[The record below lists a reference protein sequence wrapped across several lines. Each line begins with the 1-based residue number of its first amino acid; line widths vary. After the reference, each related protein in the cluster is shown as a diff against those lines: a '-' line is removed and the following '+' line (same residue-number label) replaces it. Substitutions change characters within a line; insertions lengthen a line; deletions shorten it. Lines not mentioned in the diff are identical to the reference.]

1 MSVLK
6 TIGIQ
11 HLNGSSQA
19 VTLQSNNNVTF
30 ANNVYIRG
38 QTGQVTNP
46 LQIKFSND
54 YPGAGGASS
63 NTADKMK
70 LVFYDNSPIDIYS
83 IGVGPSADMQYHAYQ
98 GSFGQGSHNFYTENL
113 LRMKIDG
120 SGRVT
125 KPYQPAFHARSAGG
139 AFTNQVISFG
149 VVNENEGGHY
159 NTGNSRFTAPVAGR
173 YMFSVF
179 ALTPNDASVID
190 LRLWIN
196 GSNPEI
202 YGGYAGNNVTGHK
215 QVTCVFI
222 VRLNASDYVDIRAS
236 GTSTLLTSAGMHHGF
251 SGFLIG

>member
-19 VTLQSNNNVTF
+19 VTLQPNNNVTF
-30 ANNVYIRG
+30 ANNVYISG

-120 SGRVT
+120 SGRIT
-125 KPYQPAFHARSAGG
+125 MPYQPVASVSYGGGDVSATNIIPLNTTPIVRGG
-139 AFTNQVISFG
+139 MTISSNRIT
-149 VVNENEGGHY
+149 V
-159 NTGNSRFTAPVAGR
+159 PVAGT
-173 YMFSVF
+173 YMVGYHH
-179 ALTPNDASVID
+179 LGTNTGCQIQI
-190 LRLWIN
+190 RLN
-196 GSNPEI
+196 GSAINSGSGASTQINP
-202 YGGYAGNNVTGHK
+202 AANHGNGSVQNPVAMS
-215 QVTCVFI
+215 
-222 VRLNASDYVDIRAS
+222 ASDYIEFYVINNTVHGNS
-236 GTSTLLTSAGMHHGF
+236 GYNRMYVYLLG
-251 SGFLIG
+251 

>member
-19 VTLQSNNNVTF
+19 VTLQPNNNVTF

-120 SGRVT
+120 SGRIT
-125 KPYQPAFHARSAGG
+125 KPYQPMCWATHNSEVAYTSGQLVRWTASYDPLSMFSG
-139 AFTNQVISFG
+139 ASNYRVTV
-149 VVNENEGGHY
+149 
-159 NTGNSRFTAPVAGR
+159 PVAGR
-173 YMFSVF
+173 YLVSV
-179 ALTPNDASVID
+179 D
-190 LRLWIN
+190 LLLNTGSSGPLAAVLRKN
-196 GSNPEI
+196 GSAVRRFYTANGYSYSQSGMTLIVNCAANDYLDVIANETAN
-202 YGGYAGNNVTGHK
+202 YWGGDIGNFTV
-215 QVTCVFI
+215 C
-222 VRLNASDYVDIRAS
+222 
-236 GTSTLLTSAGMHHGF
+236 
-251 SGFLIG
+251 LIG